1 MFFANISYLLLFI
14 PLIGYVVW
22 YLIKGK
28 SMKPAMKVS
37 TIAPFGRNI
46 KSFRNRILHL
56 PFALRVL
63 TLSMVIIVLARPQSS
78 DSWEESDIEGIDIML
93 ATDVSTSML
102 AMDLKPNRIEAAKE
116 VAAQFVSSRKNDNIG
131 LTIFA
136 GESFTQCPLT
146 IDHAVMLNM
155 LNAVKC
161 DIALNGI
168 IEDGTAIGMGIANGV
183 SRLKDSKAKSK
194 VIILLTDGSNN
205 SGEIS
210 PEAAAEIAKEF
221 GVRIYTIAV
230 GTNSDTAPFPYG
242 DQIINVPVEIDENT
256 LRNIA
261 EITNG
266 KYYRATSKESLSEIY
281 SEIDKLERTK
291 LHARQFSA
299 YNEEYQIFALIALL
313 SLLFEIV
320 LRNTGSNSGI
330 VHPFG

>member
-320 LRNTGSNSGI
+320 LRNTVMRKI
-330 VHPFG
+330 P

>member
-221 GVRIYTIAV
+221 GIRIYTIAV
-230 GTNSDTAPFPYG
+230 GTNSETAPFPYG
-242 DQIINVPVEIDENT
+242 DQIVNVPVEIDENT

-291 LHARQFSA
+291 LYARQFSA

-320 LRNTGSNSGI
+320 LRNTVLRKI
-330 VHPFG
+330 P

>member
-28 SMKPAMKVS
+28 SMKPSMKVS
-37 TIAPFGRNI
+37 TIVPFGNGI
-46 KSFRNRILHL
+46 KSFWNRILHL
-56 PFALRVL
+56 PFILRIL

-116 VAAQFVSSRKNDNIG
+116 VAAQFVNSRKNDNIG

-221 GVRIYTIAV
+221 GVRIYTIGV
-230 GTNSDTAPFPYG
+230 GTNSETAPFPYG
-242 DQIINVPVEIDENT
+242 DQVVNVPVEIDEAT
-256 LRNIA
+256 LKKIA

-266 KYYRATSKESLSEIY
+266 KYYRATSKESLGEIY

-313 SLLFEIV
+313 SLLLEVV
-320 LRNTGSNSGI
+320 LRNTVLRKI
-330 VHPFG
+330 P

>member
-1 MFFANISYLLLFI
+1 
-14 PLIGYVVW
+14 
-22 YLIKGK
+22 
-28 SMKPAMKVS
+28 MKPAMKVS

-78 DSWEESDIEGIDIML
+78 DRWEESDIEGIDIML

-230 GTNSDTAPFPYG
+230 GTNSETAPFPYG

-256 LRNIA
+256 LKNIA

-320 LRNTGSNSGI
+320 LRNTVLRKI
-330 VHPFG
+330 P

>member
-221 GVRIYTIAV
+221 GIRIYTIAV

-256 LRNIA
+256 LKNIA

-320 LRNTGSNSGI
+320 LRNTVLRKI
-330 VHPFG
+330 P

>member
-1 MFFANISYLLLFI
+1 
-14 PLIGYVVW
+14 
-22 YLIKGK
+22 
-28 SMKPAMKVS
+28 
-37 TIAPFGRNI
+37 
-46 KSFRNRILHL
+46 
-56 PFALRVL
+56 
-63 TLSMVIIVLARPQSS
+63 MVIIVLARPQSS

-116 VAAQFVSSRKNDNIG
+116 VAAKFINSRKNDNIG

-161 DIALNGI
+161 DIALNGV

-221 GVRIYTIAV
+221 DVRIYTIGV
-230 GTNSDTAPFPYG
+230 GTNSETAPFPYG
-242 DQIINVPVEIDENT
+242 SFLPASIFFLSLRPIPINQSFPRRDAIMSEI
-256 LRNIA
+256 L
-261 EITNG
+261 
-266 KYYRATSKESLSEIY
+266 SLSE
-281 SEIDKLERTK
+281 
-291 LHARQFSA
+291 
-299 YNEEYQIFALIALL
+299 
-313 SLLFEIV
+313 
-320 LRNTGSNSGI
+320 
-330 VHPFG
+330 

>member
-14 PLIGYVVW
+14 PLIGYIVW

-28 SMKPAMKVS
+28 SIKPSMKVS
-37 TIAPFGRNI
+37 TIAPFGNGI
-46 KSFRNRILHL
+46 KSFRNRILHR
-56 PFALRVL
+56 PFILRML
-63 TLSMVIIVLARPQSS
+63 TLSMVILVLARPQSS
-78 DSWEESDIEGIDIML
+78 DSWEENDIEGIDIML

-102 AMDLKPNRIEAAKE
+102 AMDLKPNRIEAAKD

-221 GVRIYTIAV
+221 GIRIYTIGV
-230 GTNSDTAPFPYG
+230 GTDSETAPFPYG
-242 DQIINVPVEIDENT
+242 DQVVNVPVEIDEAT
-256 LRNIA
+256 LRKIA

-320 LRNTGSNSGI
+320 LRNTVLRKI
-330 VHPFG
+330 P

>member
-28 SMKPAMKVS
+28 SMKPSMKVS
-37 TIAPFGRNI
+37 TINPFGKGI
-46 KSFRNRILHL
+46 KSYRNRILHL
-56 PFALRVL
+56 PFILRIL

-78 DSWEESDIEGIDIML
+78 DRWEENDIEGIDIML

-102 AMDLKPNRIEAAKE
+102 AMDLKPNRIEAAKD

-210 PEAAAEIAKEF
+210 PEAAADIAKEF
-221 GVRIYTIAV
+221 GIRIYTIGV
-230 GTNSDTAPFPYG
+230 GTDSETAPFPYG
-242 DQIINVPVEIDENT
+242 DQVVNVPVEIDEAT
-256 LRNIA
+256 LRKIA

-320 LRNTGSNSGI
+320 LRNTVLRKI
-330 VHPFG
+330 P

>member
-28 SMKPAMKVS
+28 SMKPSMKVS
-37 TIAPFGRNI
+37 TINPFGKGI
-46 KSFRNRILHL
+46 KSYRNRILHL
-56 PFALRVL
+56 PFILRIL

-78 DSWEESDIEGIDIML
+78 DSWEENDIEGIDIML

-102 AMDLKPNRIEAAKE
+102 AMDLKPNRIEAAKD

-221 GVRIYTIAV
+221 GIRIYTIGV
-230 GTNSDTAPFPYG
+230 GTDSETAPFPYG
-242 DQIINVPVEIDENT
+242 DQVVNVPVEIDEAT
-256 LRNIA
+256 LRKIA

-313 SLLFEIV
+313 SLLFEII
-320 LRNTGSNSGI
+320 LRNTVLRKI
-330 VHPFG
+330 P

>member
-1 MFFANISYLLLFI
+1 
-14 PLIGYVVW
+14 
-22 YLIKGK
+22 
-28 SMKPAMKVS
+28 MKVS
-37 TIAPFGRNI
+37 TVMPFAGNV

-56 PFALRVL
+56 PFILRII

-78 DSWEESDIEGIDIML
+78 DSWEESDVEGIDIML

-116 VAAQFVSSRKNDNIG
+116 VAAQFINGRKNDNIG

-155 LNAVKC
+155 LNSVKC
-161 DIALNGI
+161 DIAQNRI

-221 GVRIYTIAV
+221 GVRIYTVGV
-230 GTNSDTAPFPYG
+230 GTNSETAPYPYG
-242 DQIINVPVEIDENT
+242 DQVINVPVEIDETT
-256 LRNIA
+256 LKKIA

-266 KYYRATSKESLSEIY
+266 KYYRATSKESLGEIY

-313 SLLFEIV
+313 SLLLEIV
-320 LRNTGSNSGI
+320 LRNTVLRKI
-330 VHPFG
+330 P

>member
-28 SMKPAMKVS
+28 SMKSAMKVS

-256 LRNIA
+256 LKNIA

-320 LRNTGSNSGI
+320 LRNTVLRKI
-330 VHPFG
+330 P

>member
-1 MFFANISYLLLFI
+1 MFFANISCLLLFI
-14 PLIGYVVW
+14 PLVGYVVW
-22 YLIKGK
+22 YLTKGK
-28 SMKPAMKVS
+28 SIKPSMKVS
-37 TIAPFGRNI
+37 TIAPFGNGI
-46 KSFRNRILHL
+46 KSFKNRILHL
-56 PFALRVL
+56 PFILRIL

-116 VAAQFVSSRKNDNIG
+116 VAAKFVNSRKNDNIG

-221 GVRIYTIAV
+221 GVRIYTIGV
-230 GTNSDTAPFPYG
+230 GTNSETAPFPYG
-242 DQIINVPVEIDENT
+242 DQVVNVPVEIDEAT
-256 LRNIA
+256 LKKIA
-261 EITNG
+261 QITDG
-266 KYYRATSKESLSEIY
+266 KYYRATSKESLGEIY

-313 SLLFEIV
+313 SLMFEII
-320 LRNTGSNSGI
+320 LRNTVLRKI
-330 VHPFG
+330 P

>member
-14 PLIGYVVW
+14 PLTGYVVW
-22 YLIKGK
+22 YFTKGK
-28 SMKPAMKVS
+28 GMEPSMKVS
-37 TIAPFGRNI
+37 TIMPFAGNV

-56 PFALRVL
+56 PFILRII

-78 DSWEESDIEGIDIML
+78 DSWEESDVEGIDIML

-116 VAAQFVSSRKNDNIG
+116 VAAQFINGRKNDNIG

-155 LNAVKC
+155 LNSVKC
-161 DIALNGI
+161 DIAQNRI

-221 GVRIYTIAV
+221 GVRIYTVGV
-230 GTNSDTAPFPYG
+230 GTNSETAPYPYG
-242 DQIINVPVEIDENT
+242 DQVINVPVEIDETT
-256 LRNIA
+256 LKKIA

-266 KYYRATSKESLSEIY
+266 KYYRATSKESLGEIY

-313 SLLFEIV
+313 SLLREVV
-320 LRNTGSNSGI
+320 LRNTVLRKI
-330 VHPFG
+330 P

>member
-221 GVRIYTIAV
+221 GIRIYTIAV

-313 SLLFEIV
+313 SLLLEIV
-320 LRNTGSNSGI
+320 LRYTVLRKI
-330 VHPFG
+330 P

>member
-1 MFFANISYLLLFI
+1 MFFANISCLLLFI
-14 PLIGYVVW
+14 PLVGYVVW
-22 YLIKGK
+22 YLTKGK
-28 SMKPAMKVS
+28 SIKPSMKVS
-37 TIAPFGRNI
+37 TIAPFGNGI
-46 KSFRNRILHL
+46 KSFKNRILHL
-56 PFALRVL
+56 PFILRIL

-116 VAAQFVSSRKNDNIG
+116 VAAKFVNSRKNDNIG

-221 GVRIYTIAV
+221 GVRIYTIGV
-230 GTNSDTAPFPYG
+230 GTNSETAPFPYG
-242 DQIINVPVEIDENT
+242 DQVVNVPVEIDEVT
-256 LRNIA
+256 LKKIA
-261 EITNG
+261 QITDG
-266 KYYRATSKESLSEIY
+266 KYYRATSKESLGEIY

-313 SLLFEIV
+313 SLMLEII
-320 LRNTGSNSGI
+320 LRNTVLRKI
-330 VHPFG
+330 P

>member
-14 PLIGYVVW
+14 PLVGYVVW

-28 SMKPAMKVS
+28 GIKPSMKVS
-37 TIAPFGRNI
+37 TVAPFGNGI

-56 PFALRVL
+56 PFILRIL

-116 VAAQFVSSRKNDNIG
+116 VAAKFINSRKNDNIG

-161 DIALNGI
+161 DIALNGV

-221 GVRIYTIAV
+221 DVRIYTIGV
-230 GTNSDTAPFPYG
+230 GTNSETAPFPYG
-242 DQIINVPVEIDENT
+242 DQVINVPVEIDEAT
-256 LRNIA
+256 LKKIA

-266 KYYRATSKESLSEIY
+266 KYYRATSKESLSEVY

-299 YNEEYQIFALIALL
+299 YNEEYQIFAFIALL

-320 LRNTGSNSGI
+320 LRNTVLRKI
-330 VHPFG
+330 P

>member
-14 PLIGYVVW
+14 PLIGYIVW

-28 SMKPAMKVS
+28 SIKPSMKVS
-37 TIAPFGRNI
+37 TIAPFGNGI

-56 PFALRVL
+56 PFILRML
-63 TLSMVIIVLARPQSS
+63 TLSMVILVLARPQSS
-78 DSWEESDIEGIDIML
+78 DSWEENDIEGIDIML

-102 AMDLKPNRIEAAKE
+102 AMDLSPNRIEAAKE
-116 VAAQFVSSRKNDNIG
+116 VAANFVNSRKNDNIG

-146 IDHAVMLNM
+146 IDHAAVLNM
-155 LNAVKC
+155 LNAVQC
-161 DIALNGI
+161 EIALKGI

-183 SRLKDSKAKSK
+183 SRLKDSKAVSK

-210 PEAAAEIAKEF
+210 PEAAAEIAKEY
-221 GVRIYTIAV
+221 GVRVYAIGV
-230 GTNSDTAPFPYG
+230 GTNNPTAPYPYG
-242 DQIINVPVEIDENT
+242 GEVINVPVEIDETT
-256 LRNIA
+256 LQNIA

-266 KYYRATSKESLSEIY
+266 KYYRATSKEELAGIY
-281 SEIDKLERTK
+281 ADIDKLERTK

-299 YNEEYQIFALIALL
+299 YEELYYIFALIAMV
-313 SLLFEIV
+313 SLLLEIL
-320 LRNTGSNSGI
+320 LRNTI
-330 VHPFG
+330 LRKLP

>member
-37 TIAPFGRNI
+37 TIAHFGRNI
-46 KSFRNRILHL
+46 KNFRNRILHL

-256 LRNIA
+256 LKNIA

-320 LRNTGSNSGI
+320 LRYTVLRKI
-330 VHPFG
+330 P

>member
-1 MFFANISYLLLFI
+1 MFFVNISYLLLFI
-14 PLIGYVVW
+14 PLIGYIVW
-22 YLIKGK
+22 YLIRGRHLRP
-28 SMKPAMKVS
+28 SMKVS
-37 TIAPFGRNI
+37 AILPFGKGI
-46 KSFRNRILHL
+46 KSFRNRIIHL
-56 PFALRVL
+56 PFVLRMI
-63 TLSMVIIVLARPQSS
+63 TLSMIIIILARPQSS

-102 AMDLKPNRIEAAKE
+102 AMDLLPNRIEAAKE
-116 VAAQFVSSRKNDNIG
+116 VAAEFVSSRKNDNIG

-146 IDHAVMLNM
+146 IDHAVLLNM

-221 GVRIYTIAV
+221 GVRIYTIGV
-230 GTNSDTAPFPYG
+230 GTNSETAPFPYG
-242 DQIINVPVEIDENT
+242 DQVVNVPVEIDEAT
-256 LRNIA
+256 LRKIA
-261 EITNG
+261 DITNG

-320 LRNTGSNSGI
+320 LRNTVLRKI
-330 VHPFG
+330 P

>member
-1 MFFANISYLLLFI
+1 
-14 PLIGYVVW
+14 
-22 YLIKGK
+22 
-28 SMKPAMKVS
+28 MKVS
-37 TIAPFGRNI
+37 TVMPFAGSV

-56 PFALRVL
+56 PFILRII
-63 TLSMVIIVLARPQSS
+63 TLSMVIIILARPQSS
-78 DSWEESDIEGIDIML
+78 DSWEESDVEGIDIML

-116 VAAQFVSSRKNDNIG
+116 VAAQFVNGRKNDNIG

-155 LNAVKC
+155 LNSVKC
-161 DIALNGI
+161 DIAQNGI

-221 GVRIYTIAV
+221 GVRIYTVGV
-230 GTNSDTAPFPYG
+230 GTNSETAPYPFG
-242 DQIINVPVEIDENT
+242 DQVVNVPVEIDEAT
-256 LRNIA
+256 LKKIA

-266 KYYRATSKESLSEIY
+266 KYYRATSKESLGEIY

-299 YNEEYQIFALIALL
+299 YNEEFQIFAFIALL
-313 SLLFEIV
+313 SLLLEIV
-320 LRNTGSNSGI
+320 LRNTVLRKI
-330 VHPFG
+330 P

>member
-168 IEDGTAIGMGIANGV
+168 IEDGTAIGMGIANSV

-242 DQIINVPVEIDENT
+242 DQIVNVPVEIDENT

-320 LRNTGSNSGI
+320 LRYTVLRKI
-330 VHPFG
+330 P

>member
-168 IEDGTAIGMGIANGV
+168 IEDGTAIGMGITNGV

-256 LRNIA
+256 LKNIA

-313 SLLFEIV
+313 SVLFEIV
-320 LRNTGSNSGI
+320 LRNTVLRKI
-330 VHPFG
+330 P